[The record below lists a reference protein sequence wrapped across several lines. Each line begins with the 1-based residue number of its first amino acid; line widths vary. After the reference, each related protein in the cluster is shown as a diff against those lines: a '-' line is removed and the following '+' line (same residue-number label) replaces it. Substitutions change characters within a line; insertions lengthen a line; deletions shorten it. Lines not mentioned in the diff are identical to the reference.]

1 MRPGKSPSSKR
12 LTPKKRLQN
21 SPVLQPL
28 LLLYPIIFASCV
40 IYARK
45 RKGFRACGRDQRA
58 FRSPFGNLRS
68 RSLWE
73 SLQVE
78 QRKDS
83 PSPCRYEKARFLPP
97 PLPPHRSQGPPPLP
111 EPHAAFRESARG
123 AFLRKA
129 ASRHGAGSSPAA
141 SKADLFLHLAQR
153 LIGAIG
159 GLLRV
164 GIDQIL

>member
-21 SPVLQPL
+21 SPVLQP

-58 FRSPFGNLRS
+58 FRSPFGNLRP

-97 PLPPHRSQGPPPLP
+97 PLPPAPQPRPPTSTGTPRCFSGERERGFSQKSRLSPRNRFLTRGWQSRSS
-111 EPHAAFRESARG
+111 SAPCATSYWRD
-123 AFLRKA
+123 R
-129 ASRHGAGSSPAA
+129 RPSP
-141 SKADLFLHLAQR
+141 R
-153 LIGAIG
+153 WY
-159 GLLRV
+159 
-164 GIDQIL
+164 